1 MHELLR
7 NLQIFLENFGW
18 RDVLDILMVAVVL
31 YFLLRLIRDTQAFQ
45 ILLGLVV
52 IALIGIIAQAL
63 QLRLLSFIYA
73 NSIQAIVITVVILF
87 QPELRRALNQI
98 GGFGSVRI
106 LRHRETDR
114 MKTLEQLV
122 QATAQLQENRWGA
135 LIVLEQTSG
144 LETVVSSGVRIDA
157 TLSRDLLLSIFYP
170 NAPLHDGAVII
181 RDGRILAAGCVLP
194 LPEPLAKG
202 ETHRYGTR
210 HRAAVGLSMES
221 DAIVVVVSEERGSL
235 AIARRGELSTNLS
248 LGALREALERELA
261 LTRPSSGHHDLPDP
275 ADRAEV
281 HP

>member
-18 RDVLDILMVAVVL
+18 KDVLDILIVAVVL

-52 IALIGIIAQAL
+52 IALIGILAQAL

-98 GGFGSVRI
+98 GGLGAVRI
-106 LRHRETDR
+106 HRHRETDR
-114 MKTLEQLV
+114 MRMLEQLM

-144 LETVVSSGVRIDA
+144 LETIVSSGVRIDA
-157 TLSRDLLLSIFYP
+157 ALSRELLLSIFYP
-170 NAPLHDGAVII
+170 NSPLHDGAAIL

-194 LPEPLAKG
+194 LPEQIAKG
-202 ETHRYGTR
+202 EKQRYGTR
-210 HRAAVGLSMES
+210 HRAALGLSMES
-221 DAIVVVVSEERGSL
+221 DAVILVVSEERGSL
-235 AIARRGELSTNLS
+235 AIARRGELHMNLS
-248 LGALREALERELA
+248 LGTLRETLEREFAFLR
-261 LTRPSSGHHDLPDP
+261 TGSSREVPDHAEP
-275 ADRAEV
+275 EEV
-281 HP
+281 HS